1 MSKILMGMIPGYAP
15 VVAALVLLG
24 AAPRA
29 DRGPASETMHS
40 SGIVV
45 LHGVEPLPDP
55 LPEKVAVTLG
65 KALELSKEHPS
76 DFTYPWPDR
85 ALGRVVL
92 PVVTERG
99 SLIAQELAGGPE
111 DVDQIDTARLAPS
124 RLHTRSYLDDIMD
137 RVIGR
142 QPEGVVVRSA
152 FPDPEHNRIVIE
164 LAELDEALLQ
174 RLAASWDP
182 SAIAVR
188 LVEDV
193 VGGPGA
199 RHNDTS
205 PFFGGAILVTAF
217 GPENNTCTSGF
228 PWRSG
233 TTHMMLTAA
242 HCFPSGGGVAT
253 PAQHMGSIRGGV
265 EENWTAGVGTV
276 LMTGETTYVGDV
288 ALVRLQT
295 GTSSAAT
302 IYQGPARSTTTRA
315 VREMWSRPPAR
326 GDQYCTG
333 GAVSG
338 ELCGWAVTS
347 SAAGNHTYTRT
358 GELARRVWR
367 GQKRG
372 HCFKGGDSGGP
383 VYTVRSDGGVAA
395 KGICSG
401 ETGHGGSDAFA
412 GALDAPCVNIFTDIR
427 DAYFSMPGSLA
438 VR

>member
-1 MSKILMGMIPGYAP
+1 MSKMLTRVIPGSAT
-15 VVAALVLLG
+15 VAAALVLLG
-24 AAPRA
+24 AAPQA

-45 LHGVEPLPDP
+45 LHGLEPPPDP

-65 KALELSKEHPS
+65 KALELSQKYPN

-85 ALGRVVL
+85 ALDRVVL
-92 PVVTERG
+92 SAVTERG
-99 SLIAQELAGGPE
+99 SLMAQELAGSRE
-111 DVDQIDTARLAPS
+111 EADQIDTARLAPS
-124 RLHTRSYLDDIMD
+124 RLHTRRYLDDIMD

-164 LAELDEALLQ
+164 VAELHEALLQ

-193 VGGPGA
+193 VGGPAA

-205 PFFGGAILVTAF
+205 PFFGGAIVVTAF
-217 GPENNTCTSGF
+217 GPENNSCTSGF

-233 TTHMMLTAA
+233 NAHMMLTAG

-253 PAQHMGSIRGGV
+253 PAQQMGSILGRA

-276 LMTGETTYVGDV
+276 LMTGETTYAGDI
-288 ALVRLQT
+288 ALVRLHT
-295 GTSSAAT
+295 GTSNAAT
-302 IYQGPARSTTTRA
+302 IYQGPARSSSVRA

-347 SAAGNHTYTRT
+347 SAAGNHTYTRS
-358 GELARRVWR
+358 GEVARRVWR
-367 GQKRG
+367 GEKRG
-372 HCFKGGDSGGP
+372 HCFKPGDSGGP
-383 VYTVRSDGGVAA
+383 VYTVRADGGVAA

-412 GALDAPCVNIFTDIR
+412 GALDPPCVNIFTDIR
-427 DAYFSMPGSLA
+427 DAFFSMPGSLA